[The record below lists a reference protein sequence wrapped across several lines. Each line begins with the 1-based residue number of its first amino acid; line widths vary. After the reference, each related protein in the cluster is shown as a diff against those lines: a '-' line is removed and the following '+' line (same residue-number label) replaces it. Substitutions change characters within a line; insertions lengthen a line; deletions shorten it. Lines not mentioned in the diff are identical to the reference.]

1 MSSLPIHPALEAAA
15 TIEYTQKGNK
25 MLIDDKSFEYI
36 KKDEK
41 AGVILLIGYALPK
54 EKAFE
59 DITQGYKRVFVR
71 LAWRILMQSG
81 PQQ

>member
-1 MSSLPIHPALEAAA
+1 MSSLPILPALEAAA

-41 AGVILLIGYALPK
+41 AGVTYWICRRKKLL
-54 EKAFE
+54 
-59 DITQGYKRVFVR
+59 
-71 LAWRILMQSG
+71 RI
-81 PQQ
+81 

>member
-36 KKDEK
+36 KKDDK
-41 AGVILLIGYALPK
+41 AGVILIGYA
-54 EKAFE
+54 EGRSF
-59 DITQGYKRVFVR
+59 
-71 LAWRILMQSG
+71 
-81 PQQ
+81 